1 MLARLEDV
9 DRVGRYAG
17 LDHRHIW
24 HPLVMDSGGRGGHAQ
39 CHIKRHKVKQ
49 RLSNSRNDARTP
61 GLPVATHGFPSL
73 NTKVGVIDESGRLP
87 RQLRLLHLVQGHSRW
102 GSLAWQQ
109 SRPSHC

>member
-1 MLARLEDV
+1 MASGSSRIGVAIKPTIFDLHGVHAADCAVGAQDFVLARLEDV

-61 GLPVATHGFPSL
+61 GASCGNPRLSL
-73 NTKVGVIDESGRLP
+73 FEY
-87 RQLRLLHLVQGHSRW
+87 
-102 GSLAWQQ
+102 
-109 SRPSHC
+109 